1 LYIRDAAVRTALLGR
16 RPMTKIVTAHSTS
29 LDGCIA
35 GADDRPEQP
44 LGVGGDPLFT

>member
-1 LYIRDAAVRTALLGR
+1 
-16 RPMTKIVTAHSTS
+16 MTKIVTAHSTS

-44 LGVGGDPLFT
+44 LGVGGDRLFSRFSDGVTPSRF